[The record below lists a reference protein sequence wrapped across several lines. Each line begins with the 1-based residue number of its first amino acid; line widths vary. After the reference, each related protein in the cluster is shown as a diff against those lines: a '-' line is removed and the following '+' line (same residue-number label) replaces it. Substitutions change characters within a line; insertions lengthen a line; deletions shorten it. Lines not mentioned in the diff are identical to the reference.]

1 VKWIHAYPD
10 QPVLIY
16 SELDHE
22 RWELRKVEIFSDG
35 RIWYADAEVEVGD
48 TGLGQMPLPS
58 VEEIA
63 ADPQFVP
70 EVISKAEFEKIWAMA
85 TALTG
90 FAAARQ
96 LSPHRKIRCGL
107 FESDGPLSANTL
119 PSAPKFAT
127 APSRSG

>member
-1 VKWIHAYPD
+1 MTYLKVKWIHAYPD

-70 EVISKAEFEKIWAMA
+70 EVISNAEFEKIWAMA
-85 TALTG
+85 TA
-90 FAAARQ
+90 
-96 LSPHRKIRCGL
+96 
-107 FESDGPLSANTL
+107 
-119 PSAPKFAT
+119 
-127 APSRSG
+127 